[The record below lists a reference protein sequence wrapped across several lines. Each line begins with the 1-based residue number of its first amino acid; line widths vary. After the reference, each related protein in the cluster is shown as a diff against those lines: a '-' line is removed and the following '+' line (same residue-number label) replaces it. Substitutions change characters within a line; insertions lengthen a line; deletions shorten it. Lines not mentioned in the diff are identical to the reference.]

1 MLVRILIADDSA
13 KVREMLKALLE
24 TRTGWQVCAE
34 AANGL
39 ESVEKA
45 AELKPDVIILDLSM
59 PEVDG
64 LQAASR
70 IAAASPHVPIL
81 IFTHHAVPPEAK
93 LEAKT
98 QGVAEVINK
107 EAPEQLMSAVE
118 AAIQKGSG
126 SAPNATLSTMTDST
140 LPGVNLEPDSKEN

>member
-64 LQAASR
+64 LQAAVR
-70 IAAASPHVPIL
+70 IAAASPHVL
-81 IFTHHAVPPEAK
+81 F
-93 LEAKT
+93 
-98 QGVAEVINK
+98 
-107 EAPEQLMSAVE
+107 
-118 AAIQKGSG
+118 
-126 SAPNATLSTMTDST
+126 
-140 LPGVNLEPDSKEN
+140 